1 MLSIG
6 VFAQNPTHPI
16 DPNIEVCV
24 QMNTFKP
31 KCNIINNGFPSFYGE
46 YQLTA
51 CGPKSW
57 LWSIS
62 PADLE
67 EMVQDYIE
75 IDSFK
80 PILEPKF

>member
-1 MLSIG
+1 MKNLLLMVAFMLSIG
-6 VFAQNPTHPI
+6 VFAQNPKHPI
-16 DPNIEVCV
+16 DPNNEVCV

-31 KCNIINNGFPSFYGE
+31 ICDIISNGFPSFYGE

-67 EMVQDYIE
+67 EMVQDYIC
-75 IDSFK
+75 
-80 PILEPKF
+80 L